1 MRVHHLTM
9 AVDLA
14 WVALSAILA
23 VFIRDNFVPW
33 EQHLDAV
40 TAYAA
45 IAVAISA
52 IVFSI
57 AAIHKPL
64 WQYTSLPDVI
74 RILTAVTVALLLAVF
89 ISFIASRLEGVPRS
103 IPVIQWFLLV
113 SAMVGTR
120 MGVRL
125 WKEQT
130 RHDRVAQPHADV
142 EHVLVVG
149 VSHLTELFL
158 ESVAE
163 YASKKVEI
171 VGILSEQPELH
182 GRLLRF
188 HKVLGTPDELPQVMA
203 ELEVHGVVLERV
215 VVMQPFEHLS
225 RRASEALLAVEK
237 ASSVKVDWIAE
248 LLGLTVGRGSNDDSI
263 KALQGSPLQRSP
275 SEEKSQGSSL
285 SYRFLKRA
293 TDVLGTIVLSVLL
306 LPLIVTVAVLVAL
319 DVGFPVVFWQK
330 RPGRFGR
337 PFKLFKFCTMRAA
350 HDGEGRRIADEKRS
364 SVVGRFLRRT
374 RIDEIPQLYNILVG
388 EMSFVGPRPLLR
400 VDQPIEMSAR
410 LLVRPGLTG
419 LAQVYGTRDMS
430 PDDKN
435 ALDIW
440 YVRHASLWL
449 DVKILLRTPNVM
461 MRVERVDHHVL
472 RNALRAARAGL
483 EPLKTQRGTA
493 TPDSYALQSK
503 RVVGDGQVDIIHPAA

>member
-1 MRVHHLTM
+1 MRLHHLTL

-33 EQHLDAV
+33 EQHLNAI

-45 IAVAISA
+45 IAVATSA

-89 ISFIASRLEGVPRS
+89 ISFVASRLEGVARS

-113 SAMVGTR
+113 SAMVATR

-130 RHDRVAQPHADV
+130 RRDRVVQPHADV
-142 EHVLVVG
+142 EHVLIVG

-171 VGILSEQPELH
+171 VGILSEQPELQ

-225 RRASEALLAVEK
+225 RRASDALLAVEK
-237 ASSVKVDWIAE
+237 ASSVKVDWMAE
-248 LLGLTVGRGSNDDSI
+248 LLGLTVGRGNNDDRV
-263 KALQGSPLQRSP
+263 KASQGGSLQRSP
-275 SEEKSQGSSL
+275 SVETSLRFSL
-285 SYRFLKRA
+285 SYRFIKRTADILGA
-293 TDVLGTIVLSVLL
+293 TMLSVLAM
-306 LPLIVTVAVLVAL
+306 PLIATIAVLVAL

-337 PFKLFKFCTMRAA
+337 PFKLYKFCTMRAA

-364 SVVGRFLRRT
+364 SVVARFLRRT
-374 RIDEIPQLYNILVG
+374 RLDEIPQLYNILVG
-388 EMSFVGPRPLLR
+388 EMSFVGPRPLLP
-400 VDQPIEMSAR
+400 VDQPVETSAR

-440 YVRHASLWL
+440 YVGYASLWL
-449 DVKILLRTPNVM
+449 DVKIMLRTPIVM
-461 MRVERVDHHVL
+461 MREELVDHHAL

-483 EPLKTQRGTA
+483 EPLKAQRGTA
-493 TPDSYALQSK
+493 TPDSYAHPSK
-503 RVVGDGQVDIIHPAA
+503 SVVGDGQVDIIHPAA